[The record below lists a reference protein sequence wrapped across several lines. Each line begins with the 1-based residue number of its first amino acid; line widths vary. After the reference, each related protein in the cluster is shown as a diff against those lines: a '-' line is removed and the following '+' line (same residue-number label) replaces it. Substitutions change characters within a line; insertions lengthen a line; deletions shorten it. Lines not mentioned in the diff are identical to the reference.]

1 MSTIRR
7 CSAARIAFRT
17 LYIGAALATFLLH
30 GNAAVPTASAANL
43 ATDPGSQTPPP
54 TGTVK
59 PDTSKDSQPGQ
70 SAPDA
75 NKPPALS
82 AEEAARNRELVKKR
96 MQLCQQHPEVCVQ
109 RDKDPV
115 NDESGKRGNPSQG
128 N

>member
-1 MSTIRR
+1 
-7 CSAARIAFRT
+7 
-17 LYIGAALATFLLH
+17 
-30 GNAAVPTASAANL
+30 
-43 ATDPGSQTPPP
+43 
-54 TGTVK
+54 VK

-70 SAPDA
+70 SVPDA

-109 RDKDPV
+109 RDKDQDS
-115 NDESGKRGNPSQG
+115 DETGKRANPSQR